1 MTLRLRFNLLI
12 TLIMLFLLI
21 ALSLVSMNSSKRS
34 IQEGVES
41 ANKVTLQYLE
51 TIIVRSGQNPE
62 WGNTHDVIRRF
73 LRQLGYVRSN
83 DIFLYNRQGELTYK
97 SSPSSYLLEV
107 EPPKWYVNF
116 ISPKKESNS
125 RLIDSGRLIVQS
137 NASGAI
143 RGAWVELRA
152 LFLITCIFFILFNL
166 FVYWLLGQWLRPI
179 NNMLVAIEKIGKGGL
194 DARLPHFNVPEFR
207 SIALNLNAMGNS
219 LQKTMF
225 ENNRL
230 GLIAEQTADAVMIH
244 DENLKITFWN
254 TSAQRIFGY
263 TKKDI
268 IGKSAEIIVP
278 KSLLKEFEKNLELI
292 KGNNFLQN
300 FETKR
305 RGKNG
310 GLIDVSISASPL
322 TDPRSKKVIGD
333 IVSMRDIT
341 EKLVAEKSKL
351 ELKENRKLTAIIQ
364 EHVEDE
370 RKSLA
375 RELHDELGQYV
386 SAVKIFAQNIAN
398 RSKGKDKDIEI
409 SASSVTSAANQ
420 IYDGMHN
427 IIRQLRPSSL
437 DDLGL
442 TETLNDIVSKWSNQY
457 PNINL
462 RLSIKG
468 DIDDMGEVV
477 NINIYRIIQEAM
489 NNALKHS
496 QADKVQIELKNINS
510 KLIIKFDDNGVGFDT
525 SILSKTKQF
534 GLVGIKERVNYLSGT
549 FSLKSIIKKGTS
561 LKVEIPLR

>member
-21 ALSLVSMNSSKRS
+21 ALTLVSMSSSKRS

-51 TIIVRSGQNPE
+51 TIIVRSVQNPE
-62 WGNTHDVIRRF
+62 WGSTHDVVRRF

-83 DIFLYNRQGELTYK
+83 DIYLYNRQGELTYK

-107 EPPKWYVNF
+107 MPPKWYINY
-116 ISPKKESNS
+116 ISPKKESSS
-125 RLIDSGRLIVQS
+125 RLIESGRLIVQT

-143 RGAWVELRA
+143 RGAWVDLRA
-152 LFLITCIFFILFNL
+152 LFLTTCIFFILFNL

-179 NNMLVAIEKIGKGGL
+179 NNMLIAIERIGRGGL

-207 SIALNLNAMGNS
+207 SIATNLNAMGNS
-219 LQKTMF
+219 LQKTMV

-268 IGKSAEIIVP
+268 IGKSAQIIVP
-278 KSLLKEFEKNLELI
+278 KNLLKEFEANLELI
-292 KGNNFLQN
+292 KGSNFLQN

-305 RGKNG
+305 RLKNG

-322 TDPRSKKVIGD
+322 IDPSSKKVIGD

-341 EKLVAEKSKL
+341 EKLIAEKSRL

-386 SAVKIFAQNIAN
+386 SAIKIFAQNIAN
-398 RSKGKDKDIEI
+398 RSKDKDKDIEI

-442 TETLNDIVSKWSNQY
+442 SETLNDIVSKWSHQY
-457 PNINL
+457 PKINLILNIN
-462 RLSIKG
+462 G
-468 DIDDMGEVV
+468 DIDGMGEVI

-489 NNALKHS
+489 NNTLKHS
-496 QADKVQIELKNINS
+496 QADKVEIDLKTIKN
-510 KLIIKFDDNGVGFDT
+510 KLIIKFDDNGIGFDT
-525 SILSKTKQF
+525 DILSKTKQF
-534 GLVGIKERVNYLSGT
+534 GIVGIKERVNYLNGT
-549 FSLKSIIKKGTS
+549 FSLKSAKKKGTS
-561 LKVEIPLR
+561 LKVEIPLG